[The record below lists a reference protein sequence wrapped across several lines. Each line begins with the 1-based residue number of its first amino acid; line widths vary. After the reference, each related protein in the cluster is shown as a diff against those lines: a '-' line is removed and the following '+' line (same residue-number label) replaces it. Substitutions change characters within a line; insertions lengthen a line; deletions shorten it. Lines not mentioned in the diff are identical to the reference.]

1 MDFTIEPRNFRADVE
16 KRCLNLE
23 NINRM
28 GRLVIKIWVKRSESI
43 RNRLQKDMRRRWT
56 LWAHF
61 STMNWRI
68 TNRLLS
74 GLKRRPNEV
83 LQGHSA
89 IWDYAMNLVMAWT
102 KIEILLFNFI
112 RKVPKKV
119 TQKEYLILRWCFL
132 QMRLVL
138 WTRINT
144 LYLNNGS
151 ALWC

>member
-1 MDFTIEPRNFRADVE
+1 
-16 KRCLNLE
+16 
-23 NINRM
+23 
-28 GRLVIKIWVKRSESI
+28 
-43 RNRLQKDMRRRWT
+43 
-56 LWAHF
+56 
-61 STMNWRI
+61 
-68 TNRLLS
+68 
-74 GLKRRPNEV
+74 
-83 LQGHSA
+83 
-89 IWDYAMNLVMAWT
+89 MNLVMAWT

-119 TQKEYLILRWCFL
+119 TQKECLILRWCFL